1 MQALYARE
9 IGIRDQRR
17 KHPLTNA
24 IIQGMH
30 STPNGASHHGLIV
43 DWSSYEWIAHK
54 AWSSV
59 CAEGGERKDDI
70 ARPSAAHEFTPD
82 RLSFASLVFNIGGVH
97 YPRPTLADLDRLGL
111 CRGDGVYLKHGRS
124 KNDFFGKHFAATP
137 SFHPWVAGATRCA
150 ARALADL
157 VRAAIELGLT
167 PERWE
172 RTPLFGPQP
181 GVEFT
186 HAQVERAFELMLI
199 HGARIP
205 LSELGNYSIHSF
217 RIFVACYLYAN
228 KVDRHNIKR
237 LVRWLGDSSL
247 EIYAR
252 LNDEEWTQYTTMGYS
267 TVVNSN
273 IAARLAQEG
282 PLDWHDF
289 LQTQLAGDPEPAAG
303 PTEAAAADD
312 AILGIPFLPPR
323 SATRGRATSAPRR
336 RAASSA

>member
-1 MQALYARE
+1 MRDGYADTTNAADAGALEVWKQICRELHTDWFRNDHAANTGADAAGFREELLLQAKAVMMKYARMKPRSKKDTRADPESAGNWLHAVHREHLKRGVVMAPTKLAKQVVKGLCRRYARE

-30 STPNGASHHGLIV
+30 STPNGASYHGLIV

-97 YPRPTLADLDRLGL
+97 YPRPTLADLDRFGL

-137 SFHPWVAGATRCA
+137 SFHPWVAGTTRCA

-205 LSELGNYSIHSF
+205 LS
-217 RIFVACYLYAN
+217 
-228 KVDRHNIKR
+228 
-237 LVRWLGDSSL
+237 
-247 EIYAR
+247 
-252 LNDEEWTQYTTMGYS
+252 
-267 TVVNSN
+267 
-273 IAARLAQEG
+273 ARLASKR
-282 PLDWHDF
+282 
-289 LQTQLAGDPEPAAG
+289 
-303 PTEAAAADD
+303 
-312 AILGIPFLPPR
+312 ILM
-323 SATRGRATSAPRR
+323 TRK
-336 RAASSA
+336 